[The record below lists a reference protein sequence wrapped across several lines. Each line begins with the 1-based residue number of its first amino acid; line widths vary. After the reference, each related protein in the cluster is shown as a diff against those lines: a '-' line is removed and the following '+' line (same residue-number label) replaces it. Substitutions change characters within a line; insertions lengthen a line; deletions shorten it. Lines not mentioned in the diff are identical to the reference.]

1 MNIQTYIS
9 QILDELGETVGHVC
23 DSSAEKL
30 VDAIMDAQ
38 MVFVAGAGRSG
49 LAMKSFAMRLMHIG
63 FETYVVGETVTP
75 SITNKDVLLIGSGSG
90 STSSLVTSASKAEA
104 IGATI
109 CLLTIDENSPIGKL
123 ADVVLTIPAPT
134 PKIDRDLGFRSVQP
148 MGALFEQSLL
158 LTLDAIILLL
168 MEKTGKTPESMF
180 NRHANLE

>member
-23 DSSAEKL
+23 NNSAEKL

-38 MVFVAGAGRSG
+38 TVFVAGAGRSG

-63 FETYVVGETVTP
+63 FDTYVVGETVTP
-75 SITNKDVLLIGSGSG
+75 SITDKDVLLIGSGSG
-90 STSSLVTSASKAEA
+90 STSSLVASTNKAEA

-109 CLLTIDENSPIGKL
+109 CLVTIDENSPIGKL
-123 ADVVLTIPAPT
+123 GDVVLTLPAPS
-134 PKIDRDLGFRSVQP
+134 PKVNRNLGFRSVQP
-148 MGALFEQSLL
+148 MGSLFEQSLL

>member
-23 DSSAEKL
+23 NNSAEKL
-30 VDAIMDAQ
+30 ADAIMEAQ
-38 MVFVAGAGRSG
+38 TVFVAGAGRSG

-90 STSSLVTSASKAEA
+90 STSSLVTSANKAEA

-109 CLLTIDENSPIGKL
+109 CLVTIDENSPIGKL
-123 ADVVLTIPAPT
+123 ADVVLTLPAPS
-134 PKIDRDLGFRSVQP
+134 PKINRDLGFRSVQP
-148 MGALFEQSLL
+148 MGSLFEQSLL
-158 LTLDAIILLL
+158 LILDAIILLL

>member
-23 DSSAEKL
+23 NNSAEKL
-30 VDAIMDAQ
+30 ADAIMEAQ
-38 MVFVAGAGRSG
+38 TVFVAGAGRSG

-90 STSSLVTSASKAEA
+90 STSSLVTSTNKAEA

-109 CLLTIDENSPIGKL
+109 CLVTIDENSPIGKL
-123 ADVVLTIPAPT
+123 ADVVLTLPAPS
-134 PKIDRDLGFRSVQP
+134 PKINRDLGFRSVQP
-148 MGALFEQSLL
+148 MGSLFEQSLL
-158 LTLDAIILLL
+158 LILDAIILLL

>member
-104 IGATI
+104 IGTPI

-148 MGALFEQSLL
+148 MGSLFEQSLL